1 MKKLIL
7 ISAWVLFFGLVW
19 LTNLNGGSKFF
30 GSAPV
35 DSTKNVLRGG
45 IVADTVE
52 FTFYDSTANVP
63 AIPQDITDSH
73 LHNIQD
79 YLIADAATK
88 LSFIDFNKQNA
99 KIKKL
104 LAKQAGLIAGI
115 ESNMNILR
123 QRKQFTDSTLLIE
136 NYGQVVTISMDTS
149 FTIDGDKVLRII
161 KKQDSVH
168 VVANDF
174 D

>member
-1 MKKLIL
+1 MKKLTL
-7 ISAWVLFFGLVW
+7 ISAWVLFFGLVY
-19 LTNLNGGSKFF
+19 LTNLGGDTKFF

-35 DSTKNVLRGG
+35 DSTKTVLRSG

-63 AIPQDITDSH
+63 VLPQDVTDSH
-73 LHNIQD
+73 MKNVQD

-88 LSFIDFNKQNA
+88 LDLIDFNKQNA

-104 LAKQAGLIAGI
+104 LSQQSSLIAGI

-123 QRKQFTDSTLLIE
+123 QRKQLTDSTLLIE
-136 NYGQVVTISMDTS
+136 NDGQVVTISMDTS